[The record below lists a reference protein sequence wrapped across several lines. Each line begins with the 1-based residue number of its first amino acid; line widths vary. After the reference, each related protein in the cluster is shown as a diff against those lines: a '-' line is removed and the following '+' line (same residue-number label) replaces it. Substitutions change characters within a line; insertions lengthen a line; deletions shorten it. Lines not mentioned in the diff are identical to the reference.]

1 MADLNRTPEQQ
12 ARAAIDTKLEQAGWR
27 VQSMGK
33 TDFGA
38 GVGIAV
44 REYPTDV
51 GPADYVLFIDRR
63 AVGVIEAKRDEWGHR
78 ITDVENQS
86 GAYAAATL
94 KWVNNSRAAA
104 LRVREHRRGDALY
117 ESPRSGAALAGG
129 VQLPAAGDD
138 AGVGRAA

>member
-1 MADLNRTPEQQ
+1 MTDHNRTPEQR

-33 TDFGA
+33 IDFGA
-38 GVGIAV
+38 GTGVAV

-51 GPADYVLFIDRR
+51 GPADYVLFIDSR
-63 AVGVIEAKRDEWGHR
+63 AVGVIEAKREKWGHK
-78 ITDVENQS
+78 ITAVEEQS

-104 LRVREHRRGDALY
+104 LRLREHRRGDALHQP
-117 ESPRSGAALAGG
+117 PRSGTAL
-129 VQLPAAGDD
+129 P
-138 AGVGRAA
+138 